1 MMKTNLLIPMITL
14 LSVSFAHIANA
25 NPIVYTPLGTANQII
40 AIDAATS
47 KVIATIPGVAN
58 SHGLV
63 YSPNRNRLIAGSLN
77 EMPLKPGESKTNT
90 NSLIYLIDP
99 KIGQVESTI
108 PVSGGTHHQAITPNG
123 RFVISTHPS
132 RGYASVVDLKLNKL
146 IKTIPTG
153 KGPNYALVTKNGQFA
168 YVSNTGD
175 NNISQIDL
183 RTLAVVRNLDAGDR
197 PTHIVFSKDES
208 LLYAA
213 NPDLGSITVISLAN
227 GEIVDEYDVGQRVHG
242 LDISQDGLQLF
253 ASSIQDEIV
262 VSINTKTGDKRE
274 IQLSPTP
281 YHLNTIPGT
290 DKVYVSSRT
299 KPIIWVI
306 DQTKFKVV
314 DTIKFTAGKAH
325 QMVTI
330 Q

>member
-1 MMKTNLLIPMITL
+1 MKTSPLWFITTL
-14 LSVSFAHIANA
+14 FTLVLSQEVIAS
-25 NPIVYTPLGTANQII
+25 PIVYTPLGKANQII

-47 KVIATIPGVAN
+47 QVIATIPGVAN

-63 YSPNRNRLIAGSLN
+63 SSPNGDRLIAGSLN
-77 EMPLKPGESKTNT
+77 ETPLKPGESNTNA
-90 NSLIYLIDP
+90 NSLIYLVDP
-99 KIGQVESTI
+99 KNGQVVSTI

-123 RFVISTHPS
+123 QYVVSTHPT
-132 RGYASVVDLKLNKL
+132 RGYVSVVDLTKNKV
-146 IKTIPTG
+146 IATIPTG
-153 KGPNYALVTKNGQFA
+153 NGPNYALVTKNGQFA
-168 YVSNTGD
+168 YISNTGD
-175 NNISQIDL
+175 SNVSQIDL
-183 RTLAVVRNLDAGDR
+183 QTLTVVRNLDAGDR

-213 NPDLGSITVISLAN
+213 NPDLGTITIISLVD
-227 GEIVDEYDVGQRVHG
+227 GEIVDEYDVGQKVHG

-274 IQLSPTP
+274 IQLSPAP

-314 DTIKFTAGKAH
+314 NTIKFTAGEAH